1 MTFENEKLVWPPPKG
16 KEFIRSDEF
25 GALLVTLVCRL
36 AANYPEMDF
45 TDAAASVFA
54 WFDKKLSR
62 NRRFINRRRFPTFA
76 SFAAY
81 LRQAVWNAA
90 RLTERER
97 RRYEHIEAFFVE
109 GHSIIDR
116 EIDPERMAEMHE
128 AIDSLPEPHR
138 TVFDRYFFDEEDLSA
153 IANIYN
159 LSEEQAQELYA
170 EAVDMLALH
179 LFR

>member
-1 MTFENEKLVWPPPKG
+1 MTFENDKLVWPPPKG
-16 KEFIRSDEF
+16 KEFIRSNEF
-25 GALLVTLVCRL
+25 GVLLVALVSRL

-45 TDAAASVFA
+45 TDAAAGVFA

-90 RLTERER
+90 RLTDRER
-97 RRYEHIEAFFVE
+97 RRHEHLEALFIED
-109 GHSIIDR
+109 HSIIDR
-116 EIDPERMAEMHE
+116 EIDPERMAELHE
-128 AIDSLPEPHR
+128 AIDSIPEPHR
-138 TVFDRYFFDEEDLSA
+138 IVFDRYFFDEEDLST
-153 IANIYN
+153 IASIYN
-159 LSEEQAQELYA
+159 LSEERAQTLYT
-170 EAVDMLALH
+170 EAIDMLALS